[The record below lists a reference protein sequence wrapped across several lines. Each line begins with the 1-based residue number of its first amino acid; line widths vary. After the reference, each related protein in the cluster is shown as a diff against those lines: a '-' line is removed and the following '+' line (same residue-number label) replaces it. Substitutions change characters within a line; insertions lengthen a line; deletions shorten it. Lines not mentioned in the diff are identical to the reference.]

1 MGRMGH
7 SNLHAALV
15 YQHRT
20 ADRDRAIA
28 EGMDA
33 LAEAQ
38 LGTHWA
44 RIGHGGQGE
53 VADGDSG
60 TDGSAQ

>member
-1 MGRMGH
+1 MGRIGH
-7 SNLHAALV
+7 RNLHAALV
-15 YQHRT
+15 YQYRT

-44 RIGHGGQGE
+44 RIGHDDEGE
-53 VADGDSG
+53 GVSRGSG
-60 TDGSAQ
+60 STPNAP